1 MKIIRNVYNNTIDVK
16 NSINTVKNETFENN
30 TVIYLK
36 KISLLSLL
44 GAIIVFLFNG
54 FNALKYSLFYNTK
67 IETINFIN
75 YNFGKAV
82 GMFFAYFI
90 IGTLGLLF
98 FGFIINLFSRERLV
112 LTFNKLYQSL
122 EPIILFGAI
131 SYFVPGL
138 IIWSIIR
145 FINISK
151 ELKKDLKIKNS
162 IEQRE

>member
-1 MKIIRNVYNNTIDVK
+1 MKIIRVVYNNTIDVK

-44 GAIIVFLFNG
+44 GATDERMAIMAITISISTNVKPLLF
-54 FNALKYSLFYNTK
+54 
-67 IETINFIN
+67 IINFIN

-122 EPIILFGAI
+122 EPIILFVAI